1 MGYSHYWYQAESYD
15 PILWEK
21 VITDFN
27 TILDLEDFRR
37 LLDRNPESG
46 QRLQITE
53 DVIWFN
59 GKPPE
64 DHETFSLYGK
74 MSGYELARAKKLN
87 ETCDNMVEV
96 RVVDGV
102 ETRTPIEPDPI
113 KKSDHPYFGSCKTSY
128 KPYDLVVMCCLII
141 AKSHL
146 GNSFDARSDGDVVEW
161 QQAREICE
169 KHLGI
174 KSLIKNGDLYVEG
187 YVSVTEEGIFNF
199 SSNIP

>member
-37 LLDRNPESG
+37 LTRDLVIDKEIIFFNGSPESC
-46 QRLQITE
+46 
-53 DVIWFN
+53 
-59 GKPPE
+59 
-64 DHETFSLYGK
+64 ETFCLYGK
-74 MSGYELARAKKLN
+74 MSGSELARAKKLN
-87 ETCDNMVEV
+87 DAWDGAVEV
-96 RVVDGV
+96 RGSCYSWCTEIH
-102 ETRTPIEPDPI
+102 ETRTPIEPDPV
-113 KKSDHPYFGSCKTSY
+113 KKSDHPYFGSCKTRAL
-128 KPYDLVVMCCLII
+128 PYDLVVMCCLII

-187 YVSVTEEGIFNF
+187 YVSVTEQGICNF